1 MTSSSDKSGARPGV
15 YSRFI
20 PREELNGFAA
30 WTPGN
35 FGGAPAAHR
44 SGGSPPEPKAPPPVQ
59 RRATDNPEESA
70 AFEARRRAEAL
81 ALEAAHA
88 EAVRQAR
95 DGGYQDGYRDGLSA
109 LENFKHS
116 FAAQTSAQV
125 DAVVQQLQ
133 TQLDE
138 LQRDLAQ
145 RVAGIALD
153 VARHVVRSDIQ
164 ADPRLVLAV
173 TQEALGALL
182 NSARHVS
189 VRLHP
194 EDQALV
200 AEGCADLLADRGARL
215 VADAQIERGGC
226 LVESDIGVVDAQVAV
241 RWQRACATLG
251 RAEAWK
257 VVDVPDAGDALDAA
271 DAGGAA

>member
-1 MTSSSDKSGARPGV
+1 MTNSSDKAGAARPGGV

-35 FGGAPAAHR
+35 FGGTPAAHR
-44 SGGSPPEPKAPPPVQ
+44 TGGSPPEPQVK
-59 RRATDNPEESA
+59 RRATDTPEESA

-81 ALEAAHA
+81 AREAAQA
-88 EAVRQAR
+88 EAVQQAR
-95 DGGYQDGYRDGLSA
+95 EGGYQDGYRDGLSA

-125 DAVVQQLQ
+125 GAVVQQLQ

-153 VARHVVRSDIQ
+153 VARHVVRSDIRT
-164 ADPRLVLAV
+164 DPALVLAV

-182 NSARHVS
+182 NSARHVT

-226 LVESDIGVVDAQVAV
+226 LIDSDIGVVDAQVAV

-251 RAEAWK
+251 RNEPWPKEDAPKEEA
-257 VVDVPDAGDALDAA
+257 PDAGAA
-271 DAGGAA
+271 A